1 MREFVFPDPSL
12 TSRAGQFV
20 WLAINIEEEKNAPF
34 LVKFPGEAVPTFA
47 VVDPKDESVALRLVG
62 SMTVPQLHAFLD
74 NARAAVDG
82 KGGGGMAADAALRT
96 ADQHYGARRY
106 AQAAEAYGQALA
118 QAPADWPSYGR
129 AVEALLYSYQRTEAN
144 DRCVELAR
152 SSLKRVAGTPSEL
165 VAAATGL
172 DCAVALKDDAPD
184 KAKTVAALEAEVRR
198 LVKDPSRPGAAD
210 DVSSAYSS
218 MVDARKYAKDE
229 AGAHRTAEE
238 WAAYLEKAAAA
249 AQTPGQRTVF
259 DSHRLGAYV
268 EMGHPERAIPMLEAS
283 EKDFPQDYNPP
294 ARLAVAYRAMK
305 EWDKALAAADRAL
318 ARVYGPRKLRVLDTK
333 AEVQKSKGDLAGAR
347 RTLEEAVAFAEA
359 LPPGQR
365 SDERVA
371 GLRKKLESWKAQPP
385 PSPPPS

>member
-1 MREFVFPDPSL
+1 MREFVFPDASL

-34 LVKFPGEAVPTFA
+34 MVKFPGEAVPTFA

-74 NARAAVDG
+74 NARVAMAG
-82 KGGGGMAADAALRT
+82 SGGSGGGAEGALRT

-106 AQAAEAYGQALA
+106 AEAAEAYRQALG

-129 AVEALLYSYQRTEAN
+129 AVEALLYSYQRTSAHE
-144 DRCVELAR
+144 RCVELAQ
-152 SSLKRVAGTPSEL
+152 SSLKRLAGTPSEL
-165 VAAATGL
+165 VAAAGGL
-172 DCAVALKDDAPD
+172 DCAVELKDATPD

-210 DVSSAYSS
+210 DVSGAYESL
-218 MVDARKYAKDE
+218 VRARKYAKDE
-229 AGAHRTAEE
+229 AGAHRTAED

-259 DSHRLGAYV
+259 DSHRLGAYL
-268 EMGHPERAIPMLEAS
+268 ELGQPQRAIPMLEAS
-283 EKDFPQDYNPP
+283 ERDFPQDYNPP
-294 ARLAVAYRAMK
+294 ARLAAAYRAMK
-305 EWDKALAAADRAL
+305 EWDKALAASDRAL
-318 ARVYGPRKLRVLDTK
+318 ARIYGPRKLRVLDTK

-347 RTLEEAVAFAEA
+347 RTLEEAVAFADA

-371 GLRKKLESWKAQPP
+371 ALRKKLESWKAAPPPGPP
-385 PSPPPS
+385 PS